1 MLIYEFAGLNWK
13 AAPVPAW
20 QRGPHGGFALGSL
33 GAFLV
38 LESRDHA
45 ARRGARAVVRLSAVL
60 ADRTK
65 RQGI

>member
-13 AAPVPAW
+13 VAHVPVW

-33 GAFLV
+33 GAFLA

-45 ARRGARAVVRLSAVL
+45 ARRGAGAVARLSAVL
-60 ADRTK
+60 AHRTK